1 MTATTVEMSET
12 ERRAAV
18 SNLKALALRRSDR
31 CAEAGDRGA
40 ERDWRNVA
48 VGCYNY
54 SDAHIAYYTALL
66 AGV

>member
-1 MTATTVEMSET
+1 MTAKIIKMSEAD
-12 ERRAAV
+12 RRAAV

-48 VGCYNY
+48 ACCSDY
-54 SDAHIAYYTALL
+54 SDACIAYYTAL
-66 AGV
+66 AGA

>member
-1 MTATTVEMSET
+1 MTATTVEMSEAD
-12 ERRAAV
+12 RAAAV

-40 ERDWRNVA
+40 ERDWRNIA

-54 SDAHIAYYTALL
+54 SDAYIAYYTALL
-66 AGV
+66 ARA